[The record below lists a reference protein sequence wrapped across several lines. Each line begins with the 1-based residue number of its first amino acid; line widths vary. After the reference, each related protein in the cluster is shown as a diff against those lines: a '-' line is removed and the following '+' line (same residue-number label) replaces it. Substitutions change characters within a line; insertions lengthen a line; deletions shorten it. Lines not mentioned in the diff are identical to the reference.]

1 MRRMHCHGVSIIR
14 ATPTRMQGG
23 RFARASQATLGERA
37 KSWGPSCRRLRALIV
52 FVCLHAG
59 ATRTELAP
67 ALAYGDGLSPSKRR
81 IAVSTSGVFPRM
93 ERIACECGA
102 IPAISRR
109 AANNPSRDKLA
120 PLNKKYPMRR
130 SDSLDHHGDRRVLRR
145 HRLRRQLY
153 CGLERCFRPCVRVE
167 RRLAGLPRGL
177 SGAALALPA
186 PIRRSHRTRRATSTP
201 R

>member
-67 ALAYGDGLSPSKRR
+67 ALAYGDGLSPSKRQ

-102 IPAISRR
+102 IPASSRR
-109 AANNPSRDKLA
+109 STRNILCDVPI
-120 PLNKKYPMRR
+120 
-130 SDSLDHHGDRRVLRR
+130 LRTITTTVAFFVAIATAGTR
-145 HRLRRQLY
+145 AS
-153 CGLERCFRPCVRVE
+153 VE
-167 RRLAGLPRGL
+167 RVVVALGLFE
-177 SGAALALPA
+177 
-186 PIRRSHRTRRATSTP
+186 
-201 R
+201 